1 MASTVTSHVDSSN
14 LTRALHELA
23 RLTGKDF
30 ETVVK
35 SEGVEVLHGAIA
47 RTDAAQLALIEKT
60 KSPTLKAEKIAA
72 RGLQKKVWAQVG
84 EKLGLQITKIPQY
97 AQAATAPRGDYPE
110 DAQGTVKSQGSNY
123 ELHGEIFRVY
133 WPGVR
138 AALAQA
144 INGRTGF
151 FYKNLRKGVFDKAE
165 DIARKYPG
173 MSVNRD
179 V

>member
-1 MASTVTSHVDSSN
+1 MASTVTSYVDSSN

-30 ETVVK
+30 ETVVR
-35 SEGVEVLHGAIA
+35 SETTEVLHGAIS
-47 RTDAAQLALIEKT
+47 RTDAAQLALIEQT
-60 KSPTLKAEKIAA
+60 KSPTLKAQKIAA

-84 EKLGLQITKIPQY
+84 EKLGLQITKVPQY
-97 AQAATAPRGDYPE
+97 AQNATAPTGDHPE
-110 DAQGTVKSQGSNY
+110 DAQGGPKTRGSSFSM
-123 ELHGEIFRVY
+123 EGEIFRVY

-138 AALAQA
+138 SALAGA

-151 FYKNLRKGVFDKAE
+151 FYRNLRKGVFDKAE
-165 DIARKYPG
+165 TIAKKYPG
-173 MSVNRD
+173 MHVTRD